1 MKVLDGLEAVRKRP
15 AMYIGNTAEEGL
27 HHLIYEV
34 VDNSIDEALAG
45 HCDRIRVVLRKN
57 GGVSVEDNGRGI
69 PVDKH
74 PTEDM
79 TALELVM
86 TTLHAGG
93 KFDHSSYKV
102 SGGLHG
108 VGVSVVNALS
118 TAVTAEIKRNGNI
131 YCQSYEYGDKTG
143 DMEIIGTSKSTGT
156 TITFQPDPT
165 IFNET
170 TTFKYET
177 VRNRLREL
185 AFLNRGVRIF
195 LKDERS
201 GAEDEFHFKGGIVEY
216 VKYLNRRRT
225 TVHPEPIFIEGE
237 RDQVQVEI
245 SLQYFDGYSERLSS
259 FVNNINTREGGSH
272 VAGFRVALTKCINRY
287 ATDDVIPKNLKAKMG
302 GDDVREGLT
311 AIISVRVPNPQFE
324 GQTKTK
330 LGNSEV
336 KSIVSGI
343 CHEKLSSYL
352 EENPQIAKL
361 ILSKAVEAARAREAA
376 KRARDLSR
384 KKGGTSVMMAGKLAE
399 CQSKNPEERE
409 LFIVEGDSAG
419 GCFSGDTC
427 IALADGRTLS
437 FQEIIAEQQQG
448 KEHFCYTIRA
458 DGKIGLERILHPRMT
473 KRQQEVVRVTLDNG
487 EQIVCTPDHRFLLRN
502 GKYCPAAELAE
513 DTSLMPLY
521 RKFSDISE
529 PRITIS
535 DYEMVWDPRS
545 DSWLFTHTLAD
556 WYNRWKGIY
565 TIKDGEHCHHIDFNK
580 HNNNPSN
587 IQRMVAEDHL
597 ALHRRHLERTLHRPD
612 VIEKTR
618 ALHQTDAF
626 RSKMSQRMLQP
637 EMRKMLSERA
647 KAQWED
653 EEYKSYMI
661 EKWREFYKNNGEYR
675 QQNAALLN
683 DAQKEY
689 WANEENR
696 QAQAERVRSYFAEHP
711 EARSEASR
719 KSKEQWNDE
728 ALLAWRSQK
737 TRKQWTPEFRTRRQE
752 ALAQTYYRKTLAIL
766 KQYEVAPGTV
776 DLDGYRQHRI
786 STKDKSL
793 LRFDTFCKRYFD
805 NDIQRALEA
814 VTHHNHRVVSVEK
827 LSERIDV
834 YDIEVPHT
842 HNFALAS
849 GVFVHNSA
857 KQGRDRAVQA
867 ILPLRG
873 KIMNVEKARFDK
885 ILGSEEIKQ
894 LIASLG
900 TGIGREEF
908 DQNKLRYHK
917 IIIMTDA
924 DVDGAHIRTLL
935 LTFFYRQM
943 LPLVENGYV
952 YIGQPPLY
960 RLGRGKKEQ
969 YFIDD
974 DALNNYL
981 YDQAAQTIQVRRD
994 DGREIDGQNMVN
1006 ILKKLT
1012 FFERINSFLERMN
1025 IQEKLAFFLLEHNVH
1040 SADQFEDKDFLQQL
1054 LDKMAVLDSITSNI
1068 RVCRWR
1074 QSCYEADVAFR
1085 GQGHTRTTV
1094 GPNIPLIPEY
1104 RHALELYPEIREH
1117 ISGSFT
1123 ITKTTTSGVK
1133 KKSQAE
1139 NWHDL
1144 IRLVREE
1151 TFKGSHL
1158 QRYKG
1163 LGEMNPEQLWETTMN
1178 PENRT
1183 LLQVKIDDA
1192 EAADDLFVT
1201 LMGDKVEP
1209 RREFIQNHALEVAE
1223 LDV

>member
-1 MKVLDGLEAVRKRP
+1 MSEQGKASYGAEQIKVLDGLEAVRKRP

-74 PTEDM
+74 PTENM

-216 VKYLNRRRT
+216 VEYLNRRRT

-237 RDQVQVEI
+237 KDQVQVEI

-272 VAGFRVALTKCINRY
+272 VAGFRVALTKCINKY

-419 GCFSGDTC
+419 G
-427 IALADGRTLS
+427 
-437 FQEIIAEQQQG
+437 
-448 KEHFCYTIRA
+448 
-458 DGKIGLERILHPRMT
+458 
-473 KRQQEVVRVTLDNG
+473 
-487 EQIVCTPDHRFLLRN
+487 
-502 GKYCPAAELAE
+502 
-513 DTSLMPLY
+513 
-521 RKFSDISE
+521 
-529 PRITIS
+529 
-535 DYEMVWDPRS
+535 
-545 DSWLFTHTLAD
+545 
-556 WYNRWKGIY
+556 
-565 TIKDGEHCHHIDFNK
+565 
-580 HNNNPSN
+580 
-587 IQRMVAEDHL
+587 
-597 ALHRRHLERTLHRPD
+597 
-612 VIEKTR
+612 
-618 ALHQTDAF
+618 
-626 RSKMSQRMLQP
+626 
-637 EMRKMLSERA
+637 
-647 KAQWED
+647 
-653 EEYKSYMI
+653 
-661 EKWREFYKNNGEYR
+661 
-675 QQNAALLN
+675 
-683 DAQKEY
+683 
-689 WANEENR
+689 
-696 QAQAERVRSYFAEHP
+696 
-711 EARSEASR
+711 
-719 KSKEQWNDE
+719 
-728 ALLAWRSQK
+728 
-737 TRKQWTPEFRTRRQE
+737 
-752 ALAQTYYRKTLAIL
+752 
-766 KQYEVAPGTV
+766 
-776 DLDGYRQHRI
+776 
-786 STKDKSL
+786 
-793 LRFDTFCKRYFD
+793 
-805 NDIQRALEA
+805 
-814 VTHHNHRVVSVEK
+814 
-827 LSERIDV
+827 
-834 YDIEVPHT
+834 
-842 HNFALAS
+842 
-849 GVFVHNSA
+849 SA

-908 DQNKLRYHK
+908 DQEKLRYHK

-974 DALNNYL
+974 DELNNYL
-981 YDQAAQTIQVRRD
+981 YDQAAQTIQIRRD
-994 DGREIDGQNMVN
+994 DGIEIDGQNMVN

-1012 FFERINSFLERMN
+1012 YFERINSFLERMN
-1025 IQEKLAFFLLEHNVH
+1025 IQEKLAFFLLDNNVH

-1074 QSCYEADVAFR
+1074 PSCYEADLAFR

-1104 RHALELYPEIREH
+1104 RHALELYPAIREH

-1133 KKSQAE
+1133 KESQAE